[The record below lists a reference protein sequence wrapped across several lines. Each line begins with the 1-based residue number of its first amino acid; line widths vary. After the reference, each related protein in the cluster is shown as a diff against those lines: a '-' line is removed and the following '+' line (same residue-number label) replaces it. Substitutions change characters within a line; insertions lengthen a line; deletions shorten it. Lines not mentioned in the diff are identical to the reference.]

1 MCHDSLKKRTMNVYP
16 ENNFYIDILER
27 VEKLIYNL
35 FRKQKFMIKN
45 NGDENGMFKN
55 LKIKIRYV
63 NSADL
68 YMYVYEDN
76 VVVTASLYYK
86 EEYIQRFI
94 LDSQSWI
101 NSAQQELLLENKDS
115 KLPHKRKITAPE
127 CYKVCKFDEL
137 KSSDSFDN
145 SNDCFAVSFQKV
157 IELYISNE
165 SFRQV
170 IDSEEYIYIED
181 YVCLN
186 REQYINKRPSKF
198 EITEYGRSHKNECCF
213 SLSMMT
219 TKDLD
224 NELNE
229 KVPVAVKEGV
239 ERADIMAKMMSKYHG
254 GFAETFKQLLSE
266 SGLTVREL
274 SRRSFVQEKT
284 INRIKKG
291 NDTTLQNLLAL
302 CCGLNL
308 SVPQIELLLRKSGR
322 FLRNEVAQD
331 VAYKILLPYCSIM
344 SIEEINLVLF
354 RYGYDIWGSKCEVN
368 EYSDYLSGLL

>member
-115 KLPHKRKITAPE
+115 KLPHKE
-127 CYKVCKFDEL
+127 
-137 KSSDSFDN
+137 KS
-145 SNDCFAVSFQKV
+145 
-157 IELYISNE
+157 
-165 SFRQV
+165 
-170 IDSEEYIYIED
+170 
-181 YVCLN
+181 
-186 REQYINKRPSKF
+186 
-198 EITEYGRSHKNECCF
+198 
-213 SLSMMT
+213 
-219 TKDLD
+219 
-224 NELNE
+224 
-229 KVPVAVKEGV
+229 
-239 ERADIMAKMMSKYHG
+239 
-254 GFAETFKQLLSE
+254 
-266 SGLTVREL
+266 
-274 SRRSFVQEKT
+274 
-284 INRIKKG
+284 
-291 NDTTLQNLLAL
+291 
-302 CCGLNL
+302 
-308 SVPQIELLLRKSGR
+308 LLRSVTKYVNLMS
-322 FLRNEVAQD
+322 LRVQI
-331 VAYKILLPYCSIM
+331 VSIILTTALP
-344 SIEEINLVLF
+344 F
-354 RYGYDIWGSKCEVN
+354 HFKK
-368 EYSDYLSGLL
+368 